1 METPKFSII
10 QISDLHKDS
19 DFNYNQLIDSL
30 KSDIANYANLGI
42 YPVRYIV
49 VCGDLIQG
57 TRNTDID
64 KGNQDIQRQYEEV
77 SVFFFYLVDVF
88 LNGDIS

>member
-19 DFNYNQLIDSL
+19 DSNYNQLIDSL
-30 KSDIANYANLGI
+30 KSDKAKYENLGI

-57 TRNTDID
+57 TRN
-64 KGNQDIQRQYEEV
+64 K
-77 SVFFFYLVDVF
+77 
-88 LNGDIS
+88 

>member
-1 METPKFSII
+1 M
-10 QISDLHKDS
+10 HKDS
-19 DFNYNQLIDSL
+19 YCNYDQSIDSW
-30 KSDIANYANLGI
+30 KSEIANDAKLRI

-57 TRNTDID
+57 TRNTDIA

-77 SVFFFYLVDVF
+77 SVFLHNLVECKK
-88 LNGDIS
+88 LKY

>member
-10 QISDLHKDS
+10 QISDLHKNS

-30 KSDIANYANLGI
+30 KSDIANCENLGL
-42 YPVRYIV
+42 YPMRYIV

-57 TRNTDID
+57 TRNTDIA
-64 KGNQDIQRQYEEV
+64 KGNQDIQRQYEEF
-77 SVFFFYLVDVF
+77 STMILWMEKI
-88 LNGDIS
+88 N